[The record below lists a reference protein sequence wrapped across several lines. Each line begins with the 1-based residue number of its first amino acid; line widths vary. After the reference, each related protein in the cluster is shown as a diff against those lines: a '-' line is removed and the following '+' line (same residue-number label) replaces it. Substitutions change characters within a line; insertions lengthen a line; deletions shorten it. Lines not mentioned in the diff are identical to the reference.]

1 MRLRLFFPILALIA
15 LLVGTV
21 LLASPYAPVVG
32 AFRPIEEIWAI
43 EDERVLS
50 ETPLVTALSNNNVPL
65 AYDAQQNTF
74 YCTLGLN
81 HEGEWP
87 DIHLTAPGASGITLC
102 FTDDYTFDSC
112 DTAIREGYPYEI
124 MAYTDEEYAYFY
136 IVFTGLPVLSVQAQQ
151 EIGQEDTLISAQM
164 SAYGEE
170 PLSSYGWMHVRGAS
184 TFEAA
189 KSGYLVKFS
198 KGAGHSK
205 KVIQQV
211 PGFGMADNLVL
222 LPLNYD
228 DTKMRDRL
236 SWDVYSQLAENVASF
251 GARKSG
257 YVELFI
263 DGRYEGLYL
272 MLEPYDEEEE
282 LQNTGS
288 MHVLTDSIY
297 RTAVLS
303 FSRDRL
309 YCDHPRRGNTGFELY
324 YTQESEAH
332 AFDLLNSYME
342 LLYEEDDAVFA
353 QKTLEC
359 MDIDS
364 IVRMEV
370 LVQGGGLTDNL
381 YNNLYVWASP
391 NGKGVTYRF
400 APWDMD
406 LTWGLKKEDIGELYE
421 NWMTFGVF
429 DRMIALDV
437 GGIRAKLCD
446 AWQTWRKTAFSE
458 EEIAKRIEQY
468 TFELNESGAMR
479 RNAERW
485 GLEMSYADGYEII
498 SYCAVRF
505 ALLDGLFAA
514 MAASPEVGNDFL
526 TSATFEQ
533 KAVPIGEFS
542 L

>member
-15 LLVGTV
+15 LLVVTV
-21 LLASPYAPVVG
+21 LLSSPYAPVVG

-43 EDERVLS
+43 EDERVMS
-50 ETPLVTALSNNNVPL
+50 ETPLVTALSNNNVLL

-74 YCTLGLN
+74 YCTLGLD
-81 HEGEWP
+81 HEGVWP

-124 MAYTDEEYAYFY
+124 MAYTDEAYAYFY

-164 SAYGEE
+164 SAYGEA
-170 PLSSYGWMHVRGAS
+170 PLSSYGWIHERGAS
-184 TFEAA
+184 TFGAQKA
-189 KSGYLVKFS
+189 SYLVKFS
-198 KGAGHSK
+198 KGAGRSK
-205 KVIQQV
+205 KVTQQV
-211 PGFGMADNLVL
+211 PGFGMADDLVL
-222 LPLNYD
+222 LALNSD
-228 DTKMRDRL
+228 ETKMRDRL

-251 GARKSG
+251 GPRKSG

-263 DGRYEGLYL
+263 DGQYEGLYL

-288 MHVLTDSIY
+288 MHVLTDSVY

-324 YTQESEAH
+324 YTQESEEH

-342 LLYEEDDAVFA
+342 LLYEEDDEVFA
-353 QKTLEC
+353 QKALAC

-391 NGKGVTYRF
+391 KGKGAIYRF

-406 LTWGLKKEDIGELYE
+406 LTWGLKKEDIGDLYE

-458 EEIAKRIEQY
+458 EEIAKRIDQY
-468 TFELNESGAMR
+468 AFELNESGAMR

-485 GLEMSYADGYEII
+485 GLEASYADGYEII

-505 ALLDGLFAA
+505 ALLDELFAA
-514 MAASPEVGNDFL
+514 MAASPDVGNDFL

>member
-15 LLVGTV
+15 LLVVTV
-21 LLASPYAPVVG
+21 LLSSPYAPVVG

-43 EDERVLS
+43 EDERVMS

-74 YCTLGLN
+74 YCTLGLD
-81 HEGEWP
+81 HEGVWP

-124 MAYTDEEYAYFY
+124 MAYTDEVYAYFY

-164 SAYGEE
+164 SAYGEK

-211 PGFGMADNLVL
+211 PGFGMADDLVL

-263 DGRYEGLYL
+263 DGQYEGLYL

-288 MHVLTDSIY
+288 MHVLTDSVY

-324 YTQESEAH
+324 YTQESEEH

-342 LLYEEDDAVFA
+342 LLYEEDDEVFA
-353 QKTLEC
+353 QKALAC

-391 NGKGVTYRF
+391 KGKGAIYRF

-406 LTWGLKKEDIGELYE
+406 LTWGLKKEDIGDLYE

-458 EEIAKRIEQY
+458 EEIAKRIDQY
-468 TFELNESGAMR
+468 AFELNESGAMR

-485 GLEMSYADGYEII
+485 GLEASYADGYEII

-505 ALLDGLFAA
+505 ALLDELFAA
-514 MAASPEVGNDFL
+514 MAASPDVGNDFL